1 MWGRWFSKQQQQQQ
15 QQQQQPGVAAGAQLV
30 RSALML
36 QRHRSAVVKLA
47 TQQEP
52 MLSTLER
59 MSWLVV
65 LLATATFVAF
75 TMPPGGYGDNQQVL
89 TSHTAACGSGTH
101 LGVDADGLS
110 TPAFQQCAMLLF
122 FVFDGL
128 SFGLSLGC
136 VMMIVVLSMPRIPW
150 ECEEAEA
157 GRFYLLLSVTW
168 SLLYTAVATG
178 FASFIA
184 AGLSVNRQVKVVIGP
199 VVPGMFLLVVG
210 GVLLCY
216 RFWCLAPGWDAVLAS
231 LSFHNQEVKDV
242 CEVERGQELFWRYW
256 GDKLSKGRPGSS
268 TAATSGSAAAADDVE
283 LQRLLPS

>member
-1 MWGRWFSKQQQQQQ
+1 MQ
-15 QQQQQPGVAAGAQLV
+15 
-30 RSALML
+30 

-52 MLSTLER
+52 MLATLER

-75 TMPPGGYGDNQQVL
+75 TMPPGGYTDNQQVL
-89 TSHTAACGSGTH
+89 SSNTAACGAGAQ

-110 TPAFQQCAMLLF
+110 TAAFQQCAMLLF

-136 VMMIVVLSMPRIPW
+136 VMMIVVLSMPRIQW
-150 ECEEAEA
+150 ESEEAEA

-178 FASFIA
+178 FASFVA

-199 VVPGMFLLVVG
+199 VVPGMLLLVVG

-256 GDKLSKGRPGSS
+256 GDKLSAGRPGSS
-268 TAATSGSAAAADDVE
+268 GTAAAAASGAGDCDVE
-283 LQRLLPS
+283 MQRLLPPPTAAAAAAF